1 MNTRKLKNTLFK
13 LFCYFSAAA
22 GLFVLASI
30 LTTLISRGVA
40 GINWKLFTDITPG
53 PGSEGGLKNAFL
65 GSLEMTF
72 ISIIIA
78 TPIAMLAGTWLSE
91 QDPNNRLAQWIRFL
105 NNLLV
110 SAPSILVGLFIYAL
124 IVVPTGGYS
133 GWAGC
138 VALAVL
144 ALPTIIAGT
153 EEMLRL
159 VPHTLK
165 EAGRGLGA
173 ANWVV
178 TFKLCYR
185 SAAPGLIT
193 AILLSFA
200 RISGE
205 TAPLL
210 FTSLNSNF
218 LSTDLTAPVA
228 NLPVTIYQFAM
239 SPYESWQQ
247 LAWAGA
253 LIVTV
258 FILLVNISAT
268 YLPKAFKTVKT
279 K

>member
-1 MNTRKLKNTLFK
+1 MNTRRIKNRLFQ
-13 LFCYFSAAA
+13 LFCYGSAAM
-22 GLFVLASI
+22 GLLVLASI
-30 LTTLISRGVA
+30 LYTLISRGLS
-40 GINWKLFTDITPG
+40 GINLALFTDITPG
-53 PGSEGGLKNAFL
+53 PGSAGGLKNAFI

-72 ISIIIA
+72 LSIFIA
-78 TPIAMLAGTWLSE
+78 TPIALLAGTWLAE
-91 QDPNNRLAQWIRFL
+91 QEADNKWAQAIRFL
-105 NNLLV
+105 NNILM
-110 SAPSILVGLFIYAL
+110 SAPSILVGLFVYAL
-124 IVVPTGGYS
+124 IVVPSGGYS

-138 VALAVL
+138 IALAVL

-159 VPHTLK
+159 VPSTLK

-178 TFKLCYR
+178 VFKLCYR
-185 SAAPGLIT
+185 SAASGLIT

-200 RISGE
+200 RIAGE

-210 FTSLNSNF
+210 FTALNSNF
-218 LSTDLTAPVA
+218 MSTDFSGPVA

-247 LAWAGA
+247 LAWSGA
-253 LIVTV
+253 LMVTL

-268 YLPKAFKTVKT
+268 YLPKLFKR
-279 K
+279 

>member
-1 MNTRKLKNTLFK
+1 MNTRRIKNRLFQ
-13 LFCYFSAAA
+13 LFCYGSAAM
-22 GLFVLASI
+22 GLLVLASI
-30 LTTLISRGVA
+30 LYTLISRGLS
-40 GINWKLFTDITPG
+40 GINLALFTEITPG
-53 PGSEGGLKNAFL
+53 PGSAGGLKNAFI

-72 ISIIIA
+72 LSIFIA
-78 TPIAMLAGTWLSE
+78 TPIALLAGTWLAE
-91 QDPNNRLAQWIRFL
+91 QEADNKWAQAIRFL
-105 NNLLV
+105 NNILM
-110 SAPSILVGLFIYAL
+110 SAPSILVGLFVYAL
-124 IVVPTGGYS
+124 IVVPSGGYS

-138 VALAVL
+138 IALAVL

-159 VPHTLK
+159 VPSTLK

-178 TFKLCYR
+178 VFKLCYR
-185 SAAPGLIT
+185 SAASGLIT

-200 RISGE
+200 RIAGE

-210 FTSLNSNF
+210 FTALNSNF
-218 LSTDLTAPVA
+218 MSTDFSGPVA

-247 LAWAGA
+247 LAWSGA
-253 LIVTV
+253 LMVTL

-268 YLPKAFKTVKT
+268 YLPKLFKR
-279 K
+279 

>member
-1 MNTRKLKNTLFK
+1 MKSRKVKNSLFQV
-13 LFCYFSAAA
+13 FCYVSAAL

-30 LTTLISRGVA
+30 LFTLISRGLA
-40 GINWKLFTDITPG
+40 GINWQLFSEITPG
-53 PGSEGGLKNAFL
+53 PGSEGGLKNAFI

-72 ISIIIA
+72 LSIAIA
-78 TPIAMLAGTWLSE
+78 TPIALLAGTWLAE
-91 QDPNNRLAQWIRFL
+91 QDENNKVAQWIRFL
-105 NNLLV
+105 NNILM
-110 SAPSILVGLFIYAL
+110 SAPSILVGLFVYAL

-138 VALAVL
+138 IALAVL

-159 VPHTLK
+159 VPATLK

-178 TFKLCYR
+178 VFKLCYR
-185 SAAPGLIT
+185 AAAPGLIT

-200 RISGE
+200 RITGE

-210 FTSLNSNF
+210 FTALNSNF
-218 LSTDLTAPVA
+218 LSNDFSAPVA

-253 LIVTV
+253 LIVTL
-258 FILLVNISAT
+258 FILLVNIGAS
-268 YLPKAFKTVKT
+268 YLPRAFKG
-279 K
+279 

>member
-1 MNTRKLKNTLFK
+1 MNTRRIKNRLFQ
-13 LFCYFSAAA
+13 LFCYGSAAM
-22 GLFVLASI
+22 GLLVLASI
-30 LTTLISRGVA
+30 LYTLISRGLS
-40 GINWKLFTDITPG
+40 GINLALFTEITPG
-53 PGSEGGLKNAFL
+53 PGSAGGLRNAFI

-72 ISIIIA
+72 LSIFIA
-78 TPIAMLAGTWLSE
+78 TPIALLAGTWLAE
-91 QDPNNRLAQWIRFL
+91 QEADNKWAQAIRFL
-105 NNLLV
+105 NNILM
-110 SAPSILVGLFIYAL
+110 SAPSILVGLFVYAL
-124 IVVPTGGYS
+124 IVVPSGGYS

-138 VALAVL
+138 IALAVL

-159 VPHTLK
+159 VPSTLK

-178 TFKLCYR
+178 VFKLCYR
-185 SAAPGLIT
+185 SAASGLIT

-200 RISGE
+200 RIAGE

-210 FTSLNSNF
+210 FTALNSNF
-218 LSTDLTAPVA
+218 MSTDFSGPVA

-247 LAWAGA
+247 LAWSGA
-253 LIVTV
+253 LMVTL

-268 YLPKAFKTVKT
+268 YLPKLFKR
-279 K
+279 

>member
-1 MNTRKLKNTLFK
+1 MNTRRIKNRLFQ
-13 LFCYFSAAA
+13 LFCYGSAAM
-22 GLFVLASI
+22 GLLVLASI
-30 LTTLISRGVA
+30 LYTLISRGLS
-40 GINWKLFTDITPG
+40 GINLALFTEITPG
-53 PGSEGGLKNAFL
+53 PGSAGGLKNAFI

-72 ISIIIA
+72 LSIFIA
-78 TPIAMLAGTWLSE
+78 TPIALLAGTWLAE
-91 QDPNNRLAQWIRFL
+91 QEADNKWAQAIRFL
-105 NNLLV
+105 NNILM
-110 SAPSILVGLFIYAL
+110 SAPSILVGLFVYAL
-124 IVVPTGGYS
+124 IVVPSGGYS

-138 VALAVL
+138 IALAVL

-159 VPHTLK
+159 VPSTLK

-178 TFKLCYR
+178 VFKLCYR
-185 SAAPGLIT
+185 SAASGLIT

-210 FTSLNSNF
+210 FTALNSNF
-218 LSTDLTAPVA
+218 MSTDFSGPVA

-247 LAWAGA
+247 LAWSGA
-253 LIVTV
+253 LIVTL
-258 FILLVNISAT
+258 FILLVNISASH
-268 YLPKAFKTVKT
+268 LPKLFKR
-279 K
+279 